1 MAYRMTDYWGS
12 DGRGYADHEVW
23 EQLERGDWT
32 VCCWDDQTG
41 VEVVETDDEELLFL
55 VPVDRTDVEPY
66 AVEA

>member
-23 EQLERGDWT
+23 ERLERGDWD